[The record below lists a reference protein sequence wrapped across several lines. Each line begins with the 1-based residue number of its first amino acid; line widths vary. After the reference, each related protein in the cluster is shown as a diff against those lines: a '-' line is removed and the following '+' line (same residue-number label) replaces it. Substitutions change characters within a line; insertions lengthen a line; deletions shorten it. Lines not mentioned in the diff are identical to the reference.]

1 MIAYTAKGNY
11 VKRIELESKSSC
23 RALRGIR
30 ILANN
35 SPQSDEA
42 RSAPVTEDYPVD
54 HVPRTGLDALIL
66 DVPVFPVS

>member
-42 RSAPVTEDYPVD
+42 RSAPVTED
-54 HVPRTGLDALIL
+54 
-66 DVPVFPVS
+66 